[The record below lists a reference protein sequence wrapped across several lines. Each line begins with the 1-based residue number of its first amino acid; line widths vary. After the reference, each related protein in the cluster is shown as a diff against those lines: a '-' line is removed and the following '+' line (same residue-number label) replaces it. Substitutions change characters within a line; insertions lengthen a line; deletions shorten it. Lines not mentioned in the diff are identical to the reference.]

1 MNSKGTSYLLWL
13 AILFGFGG
21 LHRFYNGKVF
31 TGLLWF
37 FTGGLLGIGQFVDLF
52 LIPDMVDDHNALQRA
67 KNRLLYDPAP
77 IAVTQTLTP
86 ADLKRTEGQLQL
98 QLLRSAEARG
108 GKISLTQAVLDTE
121 ADFEEVEPLL
131 LQMVK
136 KGRADIQNDP
146 RTGAV
151 IYTFQDLA

>member
-13 AILFGFGG
+13 AIFLGFGG
-21 LHRFYNGKVF
+21 LHRLYNGKVF

-37 FTGGLLGIGQFVDLF
+37 FTGGLLGVGQFVDLF
-52 LIPDMVDDHNALQRA
+52 LIPDMVDHHNALQQA
-67 KNRLLYDPAP
+67 KNRILYDPAP

-86 ADLKRTEGQLQL
+86 AEQKRTEAQLKL

-121 ADFEEVEPLL
+121 ADFDEIESLL

-151 IYTFQDLA
+151 VYTFQDLA